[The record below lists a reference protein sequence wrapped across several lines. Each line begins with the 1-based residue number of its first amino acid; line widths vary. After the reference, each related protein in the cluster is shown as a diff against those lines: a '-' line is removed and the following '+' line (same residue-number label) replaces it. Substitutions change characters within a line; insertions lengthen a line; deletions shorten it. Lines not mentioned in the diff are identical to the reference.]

1 MNLTIDLSSTSNS
14 NETACDSYTWNGQT
28 YTSSGT
34 YTQPLTNSTGCD
46 STAVLNL
53 IINPITTSTTDS
65 STCSTSGII
74 WNGQTYT
81 STGSYTYQ
89 TIGSNGCDSIAT
101 LNCTFNPTTTS
112 TTNSS
117 SCDPYLWNGNTY
129 DVSGTYTYLINNI
142 SGCDSIATLNLTINS
157 ATSSLD
163 SITAC
168 NAYNWNGNTFST
180 SDSYT
185 YTTVN
190 ANGCDSIANLVLDVI
205 EVNLFLPNT
214 FTPNNDNMN
223 EQFGVYENG
232 VQDYEIWIFN
242 RWGEQIFY
250 SNNPKDGWNGKYKDR
265 VSQDGV
271 YAWRIIYYCGDK
283 LEQRAG
289 IVTILR

>member
-1 MNLTIDLSSTSNS
+1 MNLTI
-14 NETACDSYTWNGQT
+14 
-28 YTSSGT
+28 
-34 YTQPLTNSTGCD
+34 
-46 STAVLNL
+46 
-53 IINPITTSTTDS
+53 NPIATSTTDS
-65 STCSTSGII
+65 STCLTSGIV

-81 STGSYTYQ
+81 STGAYTYQ

-101 LNCTFNPTTTS
+101 LNYTFNPTTTS

-129 DVSGTYTYLINNI
+129 NTSGSYTYLTN
-142 SGCDSIATLNLTINS
+142 SAAGCDSIATLNLTINS

-168 NAYNWNGNTFST
+168 NAHNWNGNTFTT
-180 SDSYT
+180 SNNYT
-185 YTTVN
+185 FLTTN
-190 ANGCDSIANLVLDVI
+190 SNGCDSIANLVLNVV

-214 FTPNNDNMN
+214 FTPNNDGHN
-223 EQFGVYENG
+223 EQFAVYG
-232 VQDYEIWIFN
+232 GGLQDYQIWIFN

-250 SNNPKDGWNGKYKDR
+250 SNNSEVGWDGIFEGA

-271 YAWRIIYYCGDK
+271 YAWRIIYTCANELK
-283 LEQRAG
+283 EKTG